1 MLDPR
6 IFATVFGVIFIAELP
21 DKTAVAALVLATRH
35 RPLPVFLGTALA
47 LVVQSFVAV
56 AAGGILSLLPARP
69 VHIAAGLVFL
79 VSAVFMWRRDEEEEE
94 SRDGNDTGKPEEF
107 RRALWKS
114 FLVVFIAEWGDLT
127 QLGTAALAARY
138 KAPLTVF
145 FAASSALCLVAAL
158 AVFLGNRLSAVI
170 HPRHTQRA
178 AAVVFVLLGIGLLA
192 RVI

>member
-47 LVVQSFVAV
+47 LVVQSVVAV

-94 SRDGNDTGKPEEF
+94 STDANDTGKPEEF

-138 KAPLTVF
+138 KAPMTVF

-178 AAVVFVLLGIGLLA
+178 AAVVFVLLGVGLLA
-192 RVI
+192 GVI